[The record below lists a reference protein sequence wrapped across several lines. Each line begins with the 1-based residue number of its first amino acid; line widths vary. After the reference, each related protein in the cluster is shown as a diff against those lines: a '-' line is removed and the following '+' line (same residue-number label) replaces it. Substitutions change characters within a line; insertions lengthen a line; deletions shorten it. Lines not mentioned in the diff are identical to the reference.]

1 MGDPISAGFDPI
13 FMLHHTNVDRQL
25 ALWQTLHDV
34 WIGGTASQ
42 QDLRPFWKSN
52 TQFHRSI
59 DAPVRDFTQFR
70 ATYPE
75 FVGLEKLTPAQR
87 KAAIQKAVDALYKPR
102 GLPGLLVSA
111 ASSSRSLDA
120 PPSEARLA
128 APNEG
133 ERSAPPDDDEVRL
146 DWLARVR
153 VKKFQFKTSFNVIV
167 FLGEVPEHVEQ
178 YLSAPGYVGTHSE
191 FVNSAPEHCG
201 SCSEN
206 ADIITEGVVNLNNA
220 LERKGYEH
228 KSEEEIKQYIKKNIR
243 WRVQKI
249 DGSLVPINEVDILE
263 VAVATWDVTTGDLHA
278 PLVYHNITSEKDGGY
293 KPGNQP
299 YHL

>member
-1 MGDPISAGFDPI
+1 MGNPIAAGYDPL

-25 ALWQTLHDV
+25 ALWQALHPDV
-34 WIGGTASQ
+34 WIAGADSQ
-42 QDLRPFWKSN
+42 SDLRPFWRTE
-52 TQFHRSI
+52 TQFHKST
-59 DAPVRDFTQFR
+59 DVPVRDFTQFR

-75 FVGLEKLTPAQR
+75 FVGLEKFTPAQK
-87 KAAIQKAVDALYKPR
+87 KAAIQKKIDALYKPH

-111 ASSSRSLDA
+111 ASSLAA
-120 PPSEARLA
+120 PPSQARLA
-128 APNEG
+128 APDEG
-133 ERSAPPDDDEVRL
+133 ERSAPPDDNEVRL

-153 VKKFQFKTSFNVIV
+153 VKKFQFKESFNVII
-167 FLGEVPEHVEQ
+167 FLGQVPEHVEQ

-201 SCSEN
+201 SCSEH

-228 KSEEEIKQYIKKNIR
+228 KSEEEIKHYIKENLR

-249 DGSLVPINEVDILE
+249 NGSLVPISEVDILE
-263 VAVATWDVTTGDLHA
+263 VAVATWNVTSGDVHA
-278 PLVYHNITSEKDGGY
+278 PLVYHDITSDRDGGY